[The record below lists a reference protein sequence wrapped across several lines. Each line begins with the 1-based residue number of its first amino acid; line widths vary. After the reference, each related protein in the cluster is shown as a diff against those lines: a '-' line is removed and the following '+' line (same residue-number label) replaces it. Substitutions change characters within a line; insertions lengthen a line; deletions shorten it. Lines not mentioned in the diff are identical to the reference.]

1 MTVEELIELLQR
13 ELPQA
18 LVKIKS
24 DLAFHIDPLAPGGRD
39 VLYPYRLRTTS
50 RDGYVY
56 ILCSLYSP

>member
-13 ELPQA
+13 EHPQA

-24 DLAFHIDPLAPGGRD
+24 DVAFHVDRLTTGGRD
-39 VLYPYRLRTTS
+39 VLYPYRIQTTS
-50 RDGYVY
+50 VDGYVY